1 MKILKPFAF
10 IVLLVGGV
18 TILNVCSVQGASISI
33 SPVTF
38 ELTANSGDIL
48 VNKIR
53 IYNPSDSTIAVRME
67 VEDFSP
73 MGELGEVIVAPE
85 EEMTYS
91 LKRWVR
97 TEPTEFT
104 LKPREQRF
112 INFTINIPDNAEPG
126 GKYGSILASTVGV
139 AGPDITGAA
148 IAQKVG
154 ALVLLTVS
162 GEVEENL
169 IVKEFTV
176 PNFSEY
182 GPVPFSIRFE
192 NTGTVHI
199 RPRGFVTVFDW
210 RGNKIVDIEFPQQNV
225 IPGAIR
231 KIEVSWDR
239 KWLIGRYTATLIG
252 SYGTANLP
260 LKPPVV
266 VFWVFPWKMAL
277 GISLGLMAVITYFV
291 KTRGRW
297 RTALR
302 VLIKGE

>member
-1 MKILKPFAF
+1 MKILKSFAF
-10 IVLLVGGV
+10 IALLLGGV
-18 TILNVCSVQGASISI
+18 TILNVCSVKGASISI

-38 ELTANSGDIL
+38 ELTANSGDTL

-53 IYNPSDSTIAVRME
+53 IYNPSDSTIAIRME

-91 LKRWVR
+91 LKRWVT
-97 TEPTEFT
+97 TEPNEFT
-104 LKPREQRF
+104 LEPREQRF

-139 AGPDITGAA
+139 AGPDITGAS

-176 PNFSEY
+176 PDFSEY

-231 KIEVSWDR
+231 KTEVSWDK
-239 KWLIGRYTATLIG
+239 KWLIGRYTSTLIG

-291 KTRGRW
+291 KTRRRW